1 MDASATVHSGFVAQ
15 SARPSTYQV
24 LKMLYWTMR
33 KHPETASHILAVILG
48 SLSKLAA
55 LQFGRLRRK
64 HLPLV
69 ALALVEHMGDIV
81 AAEPVARHARRK
93 FPDAKI
99 LWFVRKPYRVLPD
112 AYPEVTKVI
121 VVQCITE
128 WLLVWSYGA
137 LDVVWDLHLS
147 ERRCPQC
154 NVFFRKPGGAGKI
167 TFETYYDL
175 GSLLDVQCMSA
186 GIDKLQDGPV
196 LTSSPDT
203 IRSVDALAL
212 PARFIVIHAKSNDS
226 ARDWPEAKWMDLT
239 SHLRTLLN
247 CYIIE
252 VGTEPRIIRSDG
264 TNQRSL
270 SGKLSVLETAE
281 VIRRAELFIGIDSG
295 PAHLANAVG
304 TPGVLL
310 LGHYQQFQSYMPY
323 SGAYASGLGAT
334 ILRANGPVADL
345 PIRDVIEAVTARL
358 PPYGRQPAR
367 Q

>member
-1 MDASATVHSGFVAQ
+1 MDKSTAAPSGPVVR
-15 SARPSTYQV
+15 SARPSTYQI
-24 LKMLYWTMR
+24 LKMLYWTMH
-33 KHPETASHILAVILG
+33 KHPETRSHILAVISG

-99 LWFVRKPYRVLPD
+99 LWFVRKPYRMLPD
-112 AYPEVTKVI
+112 AYPEVTEVI

-128 WLLVWSYGA
+128 WLLVWSYGT

-147 ERRCPQC
+147 ERSCPQC
-154 NVFFRKPGGAGKI
+154 NAFFRKAGEPGKI

-175 GSLLDVQCMSA
+175 GNLLNAHCMSA
-186 GIDKLQDGPV
+186 GIDKLQNGPV

-212 PARFIVIHAKSNDS
+212 PARCIVIHAKSNDS
-226 ARDWPEAKWMDLT
+226 ARDWPEAKWTDLT
-239 SHLRTLLN
+239 NYLRKSFN
-247 CYIIE
+247 GCVIE

-264 TNQRSL
+264 TKQRSL

-323 SGAYASGLGAT
+323 SGAYASELGAT

-345 PIRDVIEAVTARL
+345 STRDVIEAVTARL
-358 PPYGRQPAR
+358 PSYGK
-367 Q
+367 